1 MESTD
6 KNIEYTPVTIQ
17 NESAHATTMQALVEL
32 TQYYQE
38 GTQRYSQEIQKYN
51 LEIEKTKDL
60 IAQAQNDNKE
70 DEEIFSKCA
79 REVSYY
85 ARVIGESNDSFH
97 QDIGS
102 IEELQLEYKE
112 SMDASDFMKIMK
124 KKNYALR
131 KLLDK
136 IAEQEEQLLNH
147 ELERLNILE
156 KLTPKR
162 RQIEQL
168 QGQLKTLERE
178 KKHFESSQL
187 QQSIQIPTLT
197 PPTKEV
203 IDIDTVE
210 DKE

>member
-1 MESTD
+1 MESRD

-17 NESAHATTMQALVEL
+17 
-32 TQYYQE
+32 
-38 GTQRYSQEIQKYN
+38 
-51 LEIEKTKDL
+51 
-60 IAQAQNDNKE
+60 
-70 DEEIFSKCA
+70 
-79 REVSYY
+79 
-85 ARVIGESNDSFH
+85 GESNDSFH

-124 KKNYALR
+124 KKNYTLR
-131 KLLDK
+131 KLLG
-136 IAEQEEQLLNH
+136 
-147 ELERLNILE
+147 
-156 KLTPKR
+156 
-162 RQIEQL
+162 EQL

-187 QQSIQIPTLT
+187 QQSIQIPT

-210 DKE
+210 E